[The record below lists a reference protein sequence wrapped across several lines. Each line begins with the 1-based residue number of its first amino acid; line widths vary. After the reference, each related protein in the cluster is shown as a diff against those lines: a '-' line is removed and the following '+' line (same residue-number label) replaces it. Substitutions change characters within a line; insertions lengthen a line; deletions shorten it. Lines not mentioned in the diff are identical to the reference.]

1 MDTTEARDLALAL
14 MDQHG
19 VTHRFEWSNART
31 FAGQVVPSKR
41 ALMLSKPWVAANT
54 EESVRDTILH
64 EIAHV
69 LSPPIYR
76 NGRWSKHG
84 PEFKRM
90 LLSIGGDGRTTTK
103 KTDVSVRKPK
113 AVRYEARCPGHGTP
127 HVAATYARKPGRGML
142 LGAVCTRHGRT
153 PIVWWDVEAGR
164 PVLEISS
171 LGLTMTRT
179 PVAAQSSPKPR
190 TRTNF
195 EPVDAPPWVAGS
207 SNWDDMFNR

>member
-1 MDTTEARDLALAL
+1 MDTTQAHTLALDL
-14 MDQHG
+14 MRQHG
-19 VTHRFEWSNART
+19 VTHTFRWSNATT

-41 ALMLSKPWVAANT
+41 LLQLSKPWVAANT

-69 LSPPIYR
+69 LSPPIWR

-84 PEFKRM
+84 PEFKRT

-103 KTDVSVRKPK
+103 RTDVSVRKPK
-113 AVRYEARCPGHGTP
+113 ANRYEARCPGHGTP
-127 HVAATYARKPGRGML
+127 HVAARYARKPGRGML
-142 LGAVCTRHGRT
+142 LGAVCTAHSRT
-153 PIVWWDVEAGR
+153 PIVWWDVEANA
-164 PVLEISS
+164 PL
-171 LGLTMTRT
+171 LGNTPQILRV
-179 PVAAQSSPKPR
+179 PVAAQTSPKPR
-190 TRTNF
+190 ARKNF